1 MDIWAVGIL
10 LYFMLVGVTPF
21 RGSDVSK
28 AVHKTLISSLFFKI
42 QMLKE
47 NILEG
52 TYTVPDYVSAF
63 AQVFEFLRLKEFL
76 MRCTYISM
84 M

>member
-1 MDIWAVGIL
+1 M
-10 LYFMLVGVTPF
+10 
-21 RGSDVSK
+21 SK

-76 MRCTYISM
+76 MRFTYISM